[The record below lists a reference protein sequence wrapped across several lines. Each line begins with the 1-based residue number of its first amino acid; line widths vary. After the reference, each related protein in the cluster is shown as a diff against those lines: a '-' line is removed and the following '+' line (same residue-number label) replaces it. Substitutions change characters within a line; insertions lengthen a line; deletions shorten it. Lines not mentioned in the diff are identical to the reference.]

1 VYNRRVCSL
10 FFYIV
15 ISRRNRI
22 SYFKKMA
29 QSSLRQDSCSYME
42 QLRRSTGPGMYMLS
56 TPANDCAPCGQD
68 IPADPYLRVQA
79 WGPGFCPVGENVDV
93 GSELRGLNYRNSKC
107 STDQYL
113 PSKYTAPT
121 PCRPS
126 GTQGARSCMAPT
138 EDTRLSNP
146 PCTLRGTGWNRWE
159 WLCED
164 PQERALIPFEWNT
177 SYRIV
182 AKDNHQPC
190 IPKFID
196 ESMFQPTVAAAG
208 AVGGAVASKGPE
220 TIHDWKPPAGCGAA
234 APGTP
239 YMPTWRSCKEIAQM

>member
-1 VYNRRVCSL
+1 
-10 FFYIV
+10 
-15 ISRRNRI
+15 
-22 SYFKKMA
+22 MA

-42 QLRRSTGPGMYMLS
+42 QLRRSVGPGMYMLA
-56 TPANDCAPCGQD
+56 TPANDCSPCGRD
-68 IPADPYLRVQA
+68 IPADPYLRWQS
-79 WGPGFCPVGENVDV
+79 WGPGFCQPGENVDV

-113 PSKYTAPT
+113 PSKYQEKTQGIAT
-121 PCRPS
+121 PCQAA
-126 GTQGARSCMAPT
+126 GQQAARACLAPT

-182 AKDNHQPC
+182 AKDNHVPC

-196 ESMFQPTVAAAG
+196 ETMFHPSAGAGAGAAAQP
-208 AVGGAVASKGPE
+208 AQS
-220 TIHDWKPPAGCGAA
+220 IHTWKPPAGCGAS

-239 YMPTWRSCKEIAQM
+239 YVPTWQQCRAVQQM